1 MGTLIEDKDFS
12 AIIMGS
18 LPESY
23 RPLLSSINA
32 AARISKKPL
41 TSYELVNV
49 VTEEYEHRQ
58 LINPRASKKGGNS
71 ALSAKT
77 SRKKNHAR
85 NSTNTAKEDITCYN
99 CDRKGHYKADCWRP
113 GGGKEGQGPHKEKK
127 EAKKPVESA
136 STAAEQSNDNYAFA
150 SSDLASIAKQINIPV
165 ERHGAIID
173 SGATS
178 HFCPDRSKFIT
189 FTPIEPQQVHTADG
203 STISAI
209 R

>member
-1 MGTLIEDKDFS
+1 MGASIDDKDFS

-32 AARISKKPL
+32 AARVSQKPL
-41 TSYELVNV
+41 TSHELINV
-49 VTEEYEHRQ
+49 VSEEYEHRQ
-58 LINPRASKKGGNS
+58 LTRGATKKAGNS

-77 SRKKNHAR
+77 TRRGRAKNSA
-85 NSTNTAKEDITCYN
+85 NSANQEAICFN

-113 GGGKEGQGPHKEKK
+113 GGGKEGQRPPRRGQKEGNSSKQ
-127 EAKKPVESA
+127 AA
-136 STAAEQSNDNYAFA
+136 NTAAEHDTKDNYAFA
-150 SSDLASIAKQINIPV
+150 SSDMVNIAKQIKIPA
-165 ERHGAIID
+165 ERCSAIVD

-189 FTPIEPQQVHTADG
+189 FTSITPQDVHTADG
-203 STISAI
+203 VF
-209 R
+209 